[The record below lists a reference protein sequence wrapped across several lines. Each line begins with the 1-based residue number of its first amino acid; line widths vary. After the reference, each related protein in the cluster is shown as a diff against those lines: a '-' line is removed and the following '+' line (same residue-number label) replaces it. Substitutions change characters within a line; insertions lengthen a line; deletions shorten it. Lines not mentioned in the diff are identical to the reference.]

1 MLGFS
6 IMVGGVFLSLGCWL
20 AINIKD
26 IVLFFFLFATLFYY
40 NVIGFI
46 FHSLV
51 IYVQACFF
59 FVPYSLHFSGLKYS
73 LCWGSLMPEILRA
86 YSIRRVIP
94 SGFLVW
100 YYDLGF
106 HLASFRLC
114 LSLCS
119 ICNRFSMSLVVK

>member
-59 FVPYSLHFSGLKYS
+59 FCTLFLALFWIEVQSL
-73 LCWGSLMPEILRA
+73 
-86 YSIRRVIP
+86 
-94 SGFLVW
+94 
-100 YYDLGF
+100 LGF
-106 HLASFRLC
+106 VDARDFEGLFHP
-114 LSLCS
+114 
-119 ICNRFSMSLVVK
+119 